1 MVLVKLYKFGKEHL
15 GGGNRPASQP
25 NYKKD
30 LSQTIRE
37 G

>member
-25 NYKKD
+25 NCKD